1 MFRTL
6 DRYIFREMMPPF
18 FLSMAVLL
26 LVLFL
31 QKLFRMSDIVM
42 AKEATLASTVKVLIY
57 VVPSFLVITIPM
69 SLLVAALTAFSRM
82 SADSEITAMKASR
95 ISLYLMIRPVFLFA
109 LLCFAATAATS
120 LILVPSANTALKA
133 YIFNL
138 VKSHATIGLEPGVF
152 NSTFN
157 GMVMYVDKMDAQ
169 DNMEGVF
176 ISDERAA
183 AEHYTI
189 VARRGKL
196 TADPRTLNVT
206 LALQE
211 GSIHTAPKN
220 DQSYPLMG
228 FDRARLFIDIKG
240 SLGGKDSP
248 GRSYEDMS
256 VAELRQ
262 EIGKARGE
270 GKPAYAQETELHK
283 RLSIPFA
290 CLIFGLLGAPLGIRR
305 SRSGKSAGIAIALLV
320 FLIYYIIVGGA
331 TNLAETGILPPLLAY
346 WLPNIVIALVSLLFV
361 YKKGHEVSLGLGHT
375 VALRYYQLKERILKK
390 SGAPK

>member
-31 QKLFRMSDIVM
+31 QKLFRMSDVVM

-120 LILVPSANTALKA
+120 LVLVPSANTALKA

-152 NSTFN
+152 SSTFN

-176 ISDERAA
+176 LSDERAA

-206 LALQE
+206 LDLQE
-211 GSIHTAPKN
+211 GSIHTTPKN

-228 FDRARLFIDIKG
+228 FARAKLFIDIKS
-240 SLGGKDSP
+240 SLGGKDTP

-346 WLPNIVIALVSLLFV
+346 WLPNIVIALASLLFV
-361 YKKGHEVSLGLGHT
+361 FKKGHEVSLGLGHA

>member
-6 DRYIFREMMPPF
+6 DRYIFREMAPPF

-42 AKEATLASTVKVLIY
+42 AKEATLATTVKVLVYI
-57 VVPSFLVITIPM
+57 VPSFLVITIPM

-95 ISLYLMIRPVFLFA
+95 VSLYDMIRPVFLFA
-109 LLCFAATAATS
+109 LLCFAAAAATS
-120 LILVPSANTALKA
+120 LVLVPSANTALKT

-138 VKSHATIGLEPGVF
+138 VKSRATIGLEPGVF
-152 NSTFN
+152 SSTFN

-196 TADPRTLNVT
+196 TADPRALNVT
-206 LALQE
+206 LALEE

-228 FDRARLFIDIKG
+228 FSRAKLFINIKN
-240 SLGGKDSP
+240 SLAGNAPGK
-248 GRSYEDMS
+248 SYEDMS
-256 VAELRQ
+256 FVELRQ
-262 EIGKARGE
+262 DIGKAHGE

-290 CLIFGLLGAPLGIRR
+290 CLIFGLISAPLGIRR
-305 SRSGKSAGIAIALLV
+305 GRSGKSAGIAIALFV

-331 TNLAETGILPPLLAY
+331 TNLAETGILPPLLAF
-346 WLPNIVIALVSLLFV
+346 WLPNVVMALASLLFV
-361 YKKGHEVSLGLGHT
+361 FTKGHEVSLGIGRT
-375 VALRYYQLKERILKK
+375 VALRWYQAKERILKK
-390 SGAPK
+390 SGALK

>member
-6 DRYIFREMMPPF
+6 DRYIFREMAPPF

-42 AKEATLASTVKVLIY
+42 AKEATLASTVQVLVYI
-57 VVPSFLVITIPM
+57 VPSFLVITIPM

-109 LLCFAATAATS
+109 LLCFAAAAATS
-120 LILVPSANTALKA
+120 LVLVPSANTALKA
-133 YIFNL
+133 YIFDL
-138 VKSHATIGLEPGVF
+138 VKSRATIGLEPGVF
-152 NSTFN
+152 SSTFN

-176 ISDERAA
+176 ISDERADS
-183 AEHYTI
+183 EHYTI

-228 FDRARLFIDIKG
+228 FARAKLFIDIQS
-240 SLGGKDSP
+240 SLAGKDAP
-248 GRSYEDMS
+248 GKSYEDMS

-262 EIGKARGE
+262 DIGKTHGE
-270 GKPAYAQETELHK
+270 GKPAYSQETELQK

-290 CLIFGLLGAPLGIRR
+290 CLVFGIIGAPLGIRR

-331 TNLAETGILPPLLAY
+331 TNLAETGIFPPLLAF
-346 WLPNIVIALVSLLFV
+346 WLPNIVIALASLLFV
-361 YKKGHEVSLGLGHT
+361 FKKGHEVSLGLGHAI
-375 VALRYYQLKERILKK
+375 ALRYYQAKERILKK
-390 SGAPK
+390 SGASK